1 MKASDYIV
9 EFLISRHITDV
20 FGYPG
25 GMITHFMD
33 SLDKY
38 QEQIA
43 AHLNY
48 HEQAAAMAACGWAE
62 ITGFPGVAY
71 ATSGPGATNLLTG
84 IACAYFESLP
94 CLFITG
100 QVNTYEQ
107 KGNLNVRQKGNR
119 YCFYGA
125 ACH

>member
-43 AHLNY
+43 AHLNCNGGLWLGRNNWISGRGLCY
-48 HEQAAAMAACGWAE
+48 QW
-62 ITGFPGVAY
+62 TGCNEFAY
-71 ATSGPGATNLLTG
+71 GYCLRLL
-84 IACAYFESLP
+84 
-94 CLFITG
+94 
-100 QVNTYEQ
+100 
-107 KGNLNVRQKGNR
+107 
-119 YCFYGA
+119 
-125 ACH
+125 